1 MSDDK
6 NQVVSTYMTVFE
18 ASEKWKMHQA
28 NIVKLC
34 EDGLITGAAKLGDKW
49 IIPKDAAKPII
60 PTTTSLSKPV
70 KPKTDVQRA
79 ALEHI
84 EKGENFYTREMV
96 VEGKTF
102 IVHSIFP
109 KQGKTIEERWTSIVL
124 NRLENLEGIKLNDKE
139 RKELMLKV
147 RKSSSAAN
155 MTFDKYIEYYRK
167 LFKDYGFSD
176 EDIEVL
182 LERKSQDYE
191 DFIL

>member
-1 MSDDK
+1 MNNKQIEYMSISDASK
-6 NQVVSTYMTVFE
+6 NWTIPKYR
-18 ASEKWKMHQA
+18 
-28 NIVKLC
+28 IVNLC
-34 EDGLITGAAKLGDKW
+34 EDGLIDSAAKLGDDW
-49 IIPKDAAKPII
+49 IIPTDAQKPEII
-60 PTTTSLSKPV
+60 ISTTLSRPV
-70 KPKTDVQRA
+70 KATTAVQRA

-139 RKELMLKV
+139 RKKLMLKV

-155 MTFDKYIEYYRK
+155 MTFEKYIEYYRK
-167 LFKDYGFSD
+167 LFKEYGFC
-176 EDIEVL
+176 
-182 LERKSQDYE
+182 RKQGSYCNRK
-191 DFIL
+191 LYR